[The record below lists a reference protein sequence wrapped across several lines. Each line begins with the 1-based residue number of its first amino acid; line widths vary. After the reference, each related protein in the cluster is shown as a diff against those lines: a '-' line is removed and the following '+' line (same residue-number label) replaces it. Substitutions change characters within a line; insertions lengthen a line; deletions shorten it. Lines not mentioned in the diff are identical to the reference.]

1 MTIDAPPDHVPSSFR
16 DPSGFVFIRDA
27 QLYRQVNESYREEFD
42 RFTDS
47 GLYDALVAS
56 ELLIPH
62 REMDLAGAGPGAY
75 KLIQPERI
83 PFISYPY
90 EWCFSQLKDAALT
103 TLRIQRMALDR
114 GMVLKDASAFNIQFR
129 NGRPVFIDTL
139 SFDIYREGEPW
150 VAYRQYCQHFL
161 APLALMSCRDIH
173 LGQLSRVFI
182 DGPPLDLASKLLPL
196 RALLRPGLF
205 VHIAMHARSQAR
217 YAALSG
223 TEVARAGKKG
233 SGQGTLSM
241 NGMRGMIDN
250 IESTVS
256 GLHWRPVGT
265 EWGDYYNDTNYSSA
279 AMEEKKQLVY
289 EYLRRS
295 AARTVW
301 DVGANTGVFSRLAS
315 EMGMHTVSFDIDPAA
330 VEKNYLE
337 CRAASRKNLLPLIQD
352 LTNPS
357 PSLGWRNRE
366 RDAFLERGPVDVV
379 LALAL
384 VHHLA
389 ISNNVP
395 LADIADLFASV
406 TANLVIEFVPK
417 GDSQVRRL
425 LASREDVFQDYTQ
438 PGFEQAFSRVFSI
451 EEARRVADSS
461 RMVYCMQRRW

>member
-1 MTIDAPPDHVPSSFR
+1 MTADSAGVRLPASFR
-16 DPSGFVFIRDA
+16 DPCGFVFVRGGE
-27 QLYRQVNESYREEFD
+27 LFRQVNVGYREQYD
-42 RFTDS
+42 HLRNS
-47 GLYDALVAS
+47 GLYAALVSSGLLVPHS
-56 ELLIPH
+56 EV
-62 REMDLAGAGPGAY
+62 DSSGANSGAY
-75 KLIQPERI
+75 LVIRPERI

-90 EWCFSQLKDAALT
+90 EWSFSQLRDAALS
-103 TLRIQRMALDR
+103 TLRIQRMALDH
-114 GMVLKDASAFNIQFR
+114 GMVLKDASAFNIQFL
-129 NGRPVFIDTL
+129 NAEPVLIDTL
-139 SFDIYREGEPW
+139 SFDTYREGEPW
-150 VAYRQYCQHFL
+150 MAYRQFCQHFL
-161 APLALMSCRDIH
+161 APLALMSHVDVR
-173 LGQLSRVFI
+173 LGQLSKVYI
-182 DGPPLDLASKLLPL
+182 DGPPLDMAAGLLPL
-196 RALLRPGLF
+196 RARMRPSLLIHL
-205 VHIAMHARSQAR
+205 VAHAKSQAR
-217 YAALSG
+217 HANSRGREEGRAALRG
-223 TEVARAGKKG
+223 HRKLGVA
-233 SGQGTLSM
+233 
-241 NGMRGMIDN
+241 GMRGMIDSL
-250 IESTVS
+250 ESAVS

>member
-1 MTIDAPPDHVPSSFR
+1 MTIDAAPDHVPSSFR

-27 QLYRQVNESYREEFD
+27 RLYRQVNESYREEFD

-56 ELLIPH
+56 GLLISH

-75 KLIQPERI
+75 KLILPERI

-150 VAYRQYCQHFL
+150 VAYRQFCQHFL
-161 APLALMSCRDIH
+161 APLALMSCGDIH
-173 LGQLSRVFI
+173 LGQLSRIFI
-182 DGPPLDLASKLLPL
+182 DGPPLDLASKLLPF

-223 TEVARAGKKG
+223 TEDARAGSIG
-233 SGQGTLSM
+233 SGRGTLSM

-250 IESTVS
+250 IESTVQ
-256 GLHWRPVGT
+256 GLQWMPAGT
-265 EWGDYYNDTNYSSA
+265 EWGDYYDDTNYSSA
-279 AMEEKKQLVY
+279 AMQGKMNLVS
-289 EYLRRS
+289 EYLRKS
-295 AARTVW
+295 NANTVW
-301 DVGANTGVFSRLAS
+301 DIGANTGVFSRIAADL
-315 EMGMHTVSFDIDPAA
+315 GMQTISMDIDPAA

-337 CRAASRKNLLPLIQD
+337 CRASSRRNLLPLVLDIS
-352 LTNPS
+352 NPS
-357 PSLGWRNRE
+357 PAIGWENRE
-366 RDAFLERGPVDVV
+366 RESFFSRGPVDAV

-395 LADIADLFASV
+395 LTMIAELFSS
-406 TANLVIEFVPK
+406 TTKHLIIEFVPK
-417 GDSQVRRL
+417 SDSQVRRL
-425 LASREDVFQDYTQ
+425 LATRKDIFPGYTQ
-438 PGFEQAFSRVFSI
+438 AGFEEAFRKHFVVEDFRPVHDSDRTLYFM
-451 EEARRVADSS
+451 RRT
-461 RMVYCMQRRW
+461 